1 MSTEQVIIVA
11 VALALAIFAMSGA
24 LVISRTVARARAS
37 LRAVQ
42 ARLDD
47 RNLTVSAQ
55 LVELRSQLAAADVQ
69 TERLLWQ
76 LGALDER
83 MERVTA
89 DLVATRVASG
99 RLRVRLIEGRLTI
112 ARLRQLVR
120 LAVRIGELRREFL

>member
-11 VALALAIFAMSGA
+11 VALAVAILGISGA
-24 LVISRTVARARAS
+24 VVVSRTLARS
-37 LRAVQ
+37 GSTLRATQ

-47 RNLTVSAQ
+47 RRLTVTSQ
-55 LVELRSQLAAADVQ
+55 LIELRSQLSAADVQ

-76 LGALDER
+76 LGALDDR
-83 MERVTA
+83 MDRATA
-89 DLVATRVASG
+89 ELVATRAASG

-120 LAVRIGELRREFL
+120 LAVRIGELRRAFL